1 MKSLTTALFK
11 IALNKYLMSLSSQSY
26 EKGKCLGGPRKIF
39 RIEFGP
45 QQSKGWEPLSV
56 CVCMCVFVCFICIWL
71 CVGISFV

>member
-11 IALNKYLMSLSSQSY
+11 IALNKYLMSFSSQSY

-45 QQSKGWEPLSV
+45 QQSKGWEPLV
-56 CVCMCVFVCFICIWL
+56 
-71 CVGISFV
+71 